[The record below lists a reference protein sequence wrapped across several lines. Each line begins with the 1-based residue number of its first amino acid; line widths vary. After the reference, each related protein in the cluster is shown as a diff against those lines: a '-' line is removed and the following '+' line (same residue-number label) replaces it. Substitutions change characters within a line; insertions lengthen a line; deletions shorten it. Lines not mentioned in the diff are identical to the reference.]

1 MVTHVMK
8 RICTKLIAIT
18 FAIAI
23 ITPSYSPVA
32 VAEIIGTESAFKA
45 QSRDTMLTR
54 TEKFFLQNVVAKQL
68 SEMGIDREDILE
80 RIDVLT
86 DEELATLSHKME
98 QMPAGAGVIE
108 VIGIVFLVLLILEL
122 VGVTDIFKK
131 I

>member
-1 MVTHVMK
+1 
-8 RICTKLIAIT
+8 
-18 FAIAI
+18 
-23 ITPSYSPVA
+23 
-32 VAEIIGTESAFKA
+32 
-45 QSRDTMLTR
+45 MLTR

>member
-1 MVTHVMK
+1 MK
-8 RICTKLIAIT
+8 RVCTKLTAII

-23 ITPSYSPVA
+23 MVPSYSPV
-32 VAEIIGTESAFKA
+32 VMAELIGTEAALKA

-54 TEKFFLQNVVAKQL
+54 AETFFLQDIVAKQL
-68 SEMGIDREDILE
+68 FEMGIDREDILE

-86 DEELATLSHKME
+86 DEELTTFSHKME
-98 QMPAGAGVIE
+98 QMPAGAGAIE
-108 VIGIVFLVLLILEL
+108 IIGIVFLVLLILEL